1 MDNLLVNAH
10 KPPSCHPWWVRNTK
24 KITLAKVY
32 KLMYFKKSELVIT
45 NFIRGGFIL
54 RKIIIAT
61 HGELSKGL
69 VNSISIIAG
78 ESFAEQIQTYSLYPG
93 EDVSALAEKVKE
105 EVLRDSSIDYVL
117 LTDIMGG
124 SVDNNLYHLITNPNV
139 WLISGVNLLL
149 VLEIILAAEETP
161 TEQVLLRSV
170 ESAKDSINFR
180 SKLIPECNE
189 DDDL

>member
-1 MDNLLVNAH
+1 M
-10 KPPSCHPWWVRNTK
+10 R
-24 KITLAKVY
+24 KV
-32 KLMYFKKSELVIT
+32 
-45 NFIRGGFIL
+45 
-54 RKIIIAT
+54 IIAT

-69 VNSISIIAG
+69 VNTISIIAG
-78 ESFAEQIQTYSLYPG
+78 ENYAEQIQTYSLYPG
-93 EDVSALAEKVKE
+93 EDVSVLAEKVKE
-105 EVLRDSSIDYVL
+105 EVLGDPSLDYVL

-149 VLEIILAAEETP
+149 VLEIILAAEDTP
-161 TEQVLLRSV
+161 TEEVLLRAV

-180 SKLIPECNE
+180 SKLIPESDE

>member
-1 MDNLLVNAH
+1 M
-10 KPPSCHPWWVRNTK
+10 R
-24 KITLAKVY
+24 KV
-32 KLMYFKKSELVIT
+32 
-45 NFIRGGFIL
+45 
-54 RKIIIAT
+54 IIAT

-69 VNSISIIAG
+69 VNTISIIAG
-78 ESFAEQIQTYSLYPG
+78 EIFAEQIQTYSLYPG

-105 EVLRDSSIDYVL
+105 EVLRDPSYDYVL

-161 TEQVLLRSV
+161 TEEVLLRAV

-180 SKLIPECNE
+180 SKLIPESDE

>member
-1 MDNLLVNAH
+1 M
-10 KPPSCHPWWVRNTK
+10 R
-24 KITLAKVY
+24 KV
-32 KLMYFKKSELVIT
+32 
-45 NFIRGGFIL
+45 
-54 RKIIIAT
+54 IIAT

-69 VNSISIIAG
+69 VNTISIIAG
-78 ESFAEQIQTYSLYPG
+78 ENYAEQIQTYSLYPG
-93 EDVSALAEKVKE
+93 EDVSVLAEKVKE
-105 EVLRDSSIDYVL
+105 EVLGDPSLDYVL

-149 VLEIILAAEETP
+149 ALEIILAAEDTP
-161 TEQVLLRSV
+161 TEEVLLRAV

-180 SKLIPECNE
+180 SKLIPESDE

>member
-1 MDNLLVNAH
+1 M
-10 KPPSCHPWWVRNTK
+10 R
-24 KITLAKVY
+24 KV
-32 KLMYFKKSELVIT
+32 
-45 NFIRGGFIL
+45 
-54 RKIIIAT
+54 IIAT

-69 VNSISIIAG
+69 VNTISIIAG

-93 EDVSALAEKVKE
+93 EDVSVLAEKVKE
-105 EVLRDSSIDYVL
+105 EVLGDPSLDYVL

-149 VLEIILAAEETP
+149 VLEIILAAEDTP
-161 TEQVLLRSV
+161 TEEVLLRAV

-180 SKLIPECNE
+180 SKLIPESDE

>member
-1 MDNLLVNAH
+1 M
-10 KPPSCHPWWVRNTK
+10 R
-24 KITLAKVY
+24 KV
-32 KLMYFKKSELVIT
+32 
-45 NFIRGGFIL
+45 
-54 RKIIIAT
+54 IIAT

-69 VNSISIIAG
+69 VNTISIIAG

-105 EVLRDSSIDYVL
+105 EVLGDPSFDYVL

-149 VLEIILAAEETP
+149 VLEIILAAEDTP
-161 TEQVLLRSV
+161 
-170 ESAKDSINFR
+170 
-180 SKLIPECNE
+180 
-189 DDDL
+189 

>member
-1 MDNLLVNAH
+1 M
-10 KPPSCHPWWVRNTK
+10 R
-24 KITLAKVY
+24 KV
-32 KLMYFKKSELVIT
+32 
-45 NFIRGGFIL
+45 
-54 RKIIIAT
+54 IIAT

-69 VNSISIIAG
+69 VNTISIIAG
-78 ESFAEQIQTYSLYPG
+78 ENYAEQIQTYSLYPG
-93 EDVSALAEKVKE
+93 EDVSVLAEKVKE
-105 EVLRDSSIDYVL
+105 EVLGDPSLDYVL

-149 VLEIILAAEETP
+149 ALEIILATEDTP
-161 TEQVLLRSV
+161 TEEVLLRAV

-180 SKLIPECNE
+180 SKLIPESDE